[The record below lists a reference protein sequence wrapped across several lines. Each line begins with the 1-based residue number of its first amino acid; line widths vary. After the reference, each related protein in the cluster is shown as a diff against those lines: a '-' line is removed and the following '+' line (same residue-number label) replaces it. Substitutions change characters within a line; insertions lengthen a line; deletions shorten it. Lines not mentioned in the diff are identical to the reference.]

1 VRTRFL
7 AALAFVACTGQQAS
21 TDPVART
28 TAAPKPSTLSSASA
42 VASVAPAPSASVA
55 TAKAP
60 PVNPAGKRTV
70 ASQRGLV
77 VGVERQAVKA
87 GVRILEAGGNAI
99 DAAVAIAF
107 ALAVTHPS
115 AGNIGGGGFLLVRPK
130 SGPTAALDFRETA
143 PAALTRARFDQMIA
157 AGGEGAASVGVPGTV
172 RGLWVAHEKLGK
184 LEWKMLVQPAIE
196 LAKQGHVIS
205 SREAKTFVWNEKGLA
220 KDKAAVAEFFDQKKP
235 RPEGQRL
242 VRGSLGRTLERIAKD
257 GDKGFYE
264 GETAR
269 LIAKR
274 LGQGGLVTE
283 QDLLRYEAKWREP
296 IVFSYRGYTLETMP
310 PPSAGGVVVLEIL
323 GMLAELEAWKETP
336 GSANEL
342 HLFLEASR
350 RAQADRRFSIVDP
363 DSLDAMEWAKRLTR
377 FRDTRGL
384 LGRLP
389 IDREHATPSDK
400 VHPLYIDALR
410 EAEHTTHF
418 SVVDADGMVVS
429 CTTTLSAGFGSKLVV
444 PGTGV
449 VLNNAVASFGTAGEN
464 QPSAGRRT
472 ISSMAPTLAYDGDG
486 TTLVLG
492 SPGGDTIPSTIVQ
505 VFRHLV
511 DHGMSLDGAVDAP
524 RIHHGFVPDEFRYE
538 NARPIPKPV
547 RDALVELGHV
557 VSKKTLPMGD
567 ANDIVVKAGIAYG
580 YADPREGGVALAPSR
595 K

>member
-1 VRTRFL
+1 MRARFL

-28 TAAPKPSTLSSASA
+28 SAAPQPSARSAA
-42 VASVAPAPSASVA
+42 PPIVAPPPSASVSSE
-55 TAKAP
+55 KPP
-60 PVNPAGKRTV
+60 PVDPAGKRTV

-77 VGVERQAVKA
+77 VAVERQAVKA

-99 DAAVAIAF
+99 DAAVAVAF

-130 SGPTAALDFRETA
+130 SGPTTALDFRETA
-143 PAALTRARFDQMIA
+143 PASLTRAKFDQMIA
-157 AGGEGAASVGVPGTV
+157 AGGEGALSVGVPGSV

-184 LEWKMLVQPAIE
+184 LDWKTLLQPAIE
-196 LAKQGHVIS
+196 LAKQGHVIG
-205 SREAKTFVWNEKGLA
+205 SREAKTFVWNEKNLS
-220 KDKAAVAEFFDQKKP
+220 KDKGAVAEFFDQKKP
-235 RPEGQRL
+235 RPEGQKL
-242 VRGSLGRTLERIAKD
+242 VRAELGRALERIAKD

-264 GETAR
+264 GDTAR
-269 LIAKR
+269 LITKR
-274 LGQGGLVTE
+274 MAQGGLVTE
-283 QDLLRYEAKWREP
+283 QDLLHYEAKWREP
-296 IVFSYRGYTLETMP
+296 LVFSYRGFTLETMP

-323 GMLAELEAWKETP
+323 GMLAELEAWKEP
-336 GSANEL
+336 AGSANEL

-350 RAQADRRFSIVDP
+350 RAQTDRRFSIVDP
-363 DSLDAMEWAKRLTR
+363 DSIDATEWAKRLTR

-384 LGRLP
+384 LARLP
-389 IDREHATPSDK
+389 IDREHATPSEK
-400 VHPLYIDALR
+400 VHPLYVDALR

-418 SVVDADGMVVS
+418 SVIDADGMVVS
-429 CTTTLSAGFGSKLVV
+429 CTTTLSAGFGSKVVV
-444 PGTGV
+444 PGTGI

-464 QPSAGRRT
+464 QPSGGRRT
-472 ISSMAPTLAYDGDG
+472 ISSMAPTLAYDGSG
-486 TTLVLG
+486 TVLVLG

-524 RIHHGFVPDEFRYE
+524 RVHHGFVPDEFRYE
-538 NARPIPKPV
+538 NTRPIPKAV
-547 RDALVELGHV
+547 REALGKKGHV

-567 ANDIVVKAGIAYG
+567 ANDIVVKDGIAYG
-580 YADPREGGVALAPSR
+580 YADPREGGIALAPTW